1 MNTLKDRTWLR
12 VGAGGGEGSW
22 AQTCAG
28 LGSVGWAAIAI
39 LARVGV
45 APMGAT
51 ELIFLFAPLV
61 IVPLGMELVRVMGPA
76 GRIDLVARKFQPVAA
91 GLAVISFWLPPG
103 KAAGGFALVWLFLC
117 ALLGF
122 GGVADFA
129 SGFFNEPAAQIPT
142 SGNIGRSP
150 RLRPGRE
157 RGTRFLDADRLAGF
171 AIVVAKLDLVVGGA
185 WFVASRLGSRPMGIQ
200 EPIGLLTA
208 VHFHFAAF
216 ATALIAAATLQF
228 ARSIAAERWLR
239 WCVLAVV
246 GLPYVV
252 GVGFLV
258 SPLAKMVAGV
268 AFSVAVA
275 ALALFLRS
283 SGKTAR
289 DSTARI
295 LLQIAP
301 ACVFAGM
308 VLAGAYAIADFLG
321 SDVLP
326 IPQMAR
332 THGVLNAVGFCM
344 CGLLGWLIEFN

>member
-1 MNTLKDRTWLR
+1 
-12 VGAGGGEGSW
+12 
-22 AQTCAG
+22 
-28 LGSVGWAAIAI
+28 VGWAAIAI

-45 APMGAT
+45 APIGAI

-61 IVPLGMELVRVMGPA
+61 IVPLGMELVRVMGTA
-76 GRIDLVARKFQPVAA
+76 GRIDLVARKLQPVAA

-103 KAAGGFALVWLFLC
+103 KAAGAFALVWLFLGV
-117 ALLGF
+117 LLGF
-122 GGVADFA
+122 GGVTGFA
-129 SGFFNEPAAQIPT
+129 SGFLNKPPAAQIPT
-142 SGNIGRSP
+142 SGNIGQS
-150 RLRPGRE
+150 LRPRSGQARA
-157 RGTRFLDADRLAGF
+157 TRLLDADRLAGL
-171 AIVVAKLDLVVGGA
+171 AIVVARIDLVVGGA
-185 WFVASRLGSRPMGIQ
+185 WFVASRLGLRPMGIL

-208 VHFHFAAF
+208 VHFHFAGF
-216 ATALIAAATLQF
+216 ATALIAAATLHF
-228 ARSIAAERWLR
+228 ARSSAAERWLR

-252 GVGFLV
+252 GVGFVV

-289 DSTARI
+289 ESTARI

-308 VLAGAYAIADFLG
+308 VLAGVYAIADFRG

-344 CGLLGWLIEFN
+344 CGLLGWLIEFSSPTE